1 MIDGE
6 ILNETTLT
14 KPTFEM
20 DVEVKLP
27 GNMPEVEHNLD
38 KLKEYALELNQF
50 YKSLIIKESDIKDA
64 ESEKAKLNKLIDQVK
79 RLRIDKVK
87 EYKKPIED
95 FEKTAKEVESIL
107 AEASGTIKYTLD
119 EYDYKRIEEK
129 REKVIKPILNN
140 IVSQAFVKGYL
151 INPANII
158 ENPKWY
164 NKTFKEA
171 DIESEIQ
178 SQVDEFIRQE
188 DELNKGIEV
197 IKSNIAMANNSNLNE
212 AMYIERFKFSKD
224 LTAVLGDIARDNSTK
239 LVVPQSGSGLSAK
252 PCEFWEYTS
261 NDTITFRGTPDM
273 IESIRV
279 YAKEMGL
286 EEVI

>member
-38 KLKEYALELNQF
+38 KLKEYALKLNQF

-197 IKSNIAMANNSNLNE
+197 IKSNIAMSNNSNLNE
-212 AMYIERFKFSKD
+212 AMYIERFKYSRD
-224 LTAVLGDIARDNSTK
+224 LTSVLGDIARDNNVSHETSTVSGTTQVFNEIALLKVSFMGTFEQIEK
-239 LVVPQSGSGLSAK
+239 LK
-252 PCEFWEYTS
+252 
-261 NDTITFRGTPDM
+261 
-273 IESIRV
+273 V

-286 EEVI
+286 EEVM

>member
-87 EYKKPIED
+87 EYKR
-95 FEKTAKEVESIL
+95 
-107 AEASGTIKYTLD
+107 IK
-119 EYDYKRIEEK
+119 
-129 REKVIKPILNN
+129 
-140 IVSQAFVKGYL
+140 
-151 INPANII
+151 
-158 ENPKWY
+158 
-164 NKTFKEA
+164 
-171 DIESEIQ
+171 
-178 SQVDEFIRQE
+178 
-188 DELNKGIEV
+188 
-197 IKSNIAMANNSNLNE
+197 
-212 AMYIERFKFSKD
+212 
-224 LTAVLGDIARDNSTK
+224 
-239 LVVPQSGSGLSAK
+239 
-252 PCEFWEYTS
+252 
-261 NDTITFRGTPDM
+261 
-273 IESIRV
+273 
-279 YAKEMGL
+279 
-286 EEVI
+286 

>member
-1 MIDGE
+1 MIEGE
-6 ILNETTLT
+6 IISETTLT

-20 DVEVKLP
+20 DVEVKIP
-27 GNMPEVEHNLD
+27 NNMPEVEHNLD
-38 KLKEYALELNQF
+38 RLKEYALKLNQF
-50 YKSLIIKESDIKDA
+50 YKKFIITENDIKDA

-79 RLRIDKVK
+79 RLRIDKVE

-107 AEASGTIKYTLD
+107 GEASGTIKYTLD
-119 EYDYKRIEEK
+119 EYDARRIEEK
-129 REKVIKPILNN
+129 REKVIKPIINN
-140 IVSQAFVKGYL
+140 IISQSFVKGYL
-151 INPANII
+151 INPVNII

-212 AMYIERFKFSKD
+212 AMYIERFKYSRD
-224 LTAVLGDIARDNSTK
+224 LTSVLGDIARDNNVSHETSTVSGTTQVFNEVALLKISFMGTFEQIEK
-239 LVVPQSGSGLSAK
+239 LK
-252 PCEFWEYTS
+252 
-261 NDTITFRGTPDM
+261 
-273 IESIRV
+273 V

-286 EEVI
+286 EEVM

>member
-95 FEKTAKEVESIL
+95 FEKTAKEVESTL

-119 EYDYKRIEEK
+119 EYDAKRMEEK

-140 IVSQAFVKGYL
+140 IVSQAFVKGYEL
-151 INPANII
+151 AYLNILDSI
-158 ENPKWY
+158 DKCYRNM
-164 NKTFKEA
+164 KT
-171 DIESEIQ
+171 D
-178 SQVDEFIRQE
+178 
-188 DELNKGIEV
+188 
-197 IKSNIAMANNSNLNE
+197 
-212 AMYIERFKFSKD
+212 
-224 LTAVLGDIARDNSTK
+224 
-239 LVVPQSGSGLSAK
+239 
-252 PCEFWEYTS
+252 
-261 NDTITFRGTPDM
+261 
-273 IESIRV
+273 
-279 YAKEMGL
+279 
-286 EEVI
+286 

>member
-197 IKSNIAMANNSNLNE
+197 IKSNIAMSNNSNLNE
-212 AMYIERFKFSKD
+212 AMYIERFKYSRD
-224 LTAVLGDIARDNSTK
+224 LTSVLGDIARDNNVSHETSTVSGTTQVFNEVALLKVSFMGTFEQIEK
-239 LVVPQSGSGLSAK
+239 LK
-252 PCEFWEYTS
+252 
-261 NDTITFRGTPDM
+261 
-273 IESIRV
+273 V

>member
-6 ILNETTLT
+6 VVKETTLT

-20 DVEVKLP
+20 DVEVRIP
-27 GNMPEVEHNLD
+27 DNIPEVEHNLD
-38 KLKEYALELNQF
+38 RLKEYALELNQF
-50 YKSLIIKESDIKDA
+50 YKKFIITEKDIKDA

-119 EYDYKRIEEK
+119 EYDAKRMEEK

-164 NKTFKEA
+164 NKTFKED

-178 SQVDEFIRQE
+178 AQVDEIIRQE
-188 DELNKGIEV
+188 DELNQGIEV
-197 IKSNIAMANNSNLNE
+197 IKSNIAMANNPNLNE
-212 AMYIERFKFSKD
+212 AMYIERFKYSRD
-224 LTAVLGDIARDNSTK
+224 LTSVLGDISRDNNVSHETLNETK
-239 LVVPQSGSGLSAK
+239 MFDATETTYQTTV
-252 PCEFWEYTS
+252 
-261 NDTITFRGTPDM
+261 TFRGQPDL
-273 IESIRV
+273 IESMRV